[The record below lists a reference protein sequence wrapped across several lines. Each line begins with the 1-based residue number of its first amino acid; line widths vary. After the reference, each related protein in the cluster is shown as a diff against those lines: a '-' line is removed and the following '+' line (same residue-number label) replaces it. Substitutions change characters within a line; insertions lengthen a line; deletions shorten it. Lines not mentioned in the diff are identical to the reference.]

1 MKKVK
6 FETSLGSFT
15 VELDEKKAPITCE
28 NFLTYVKEGFY
39 DGTIFH
45 RAIQNPEFL
54 PAAPEQSSPPPPF
67 MPRS

>member
-15 VELDEKKAPITCE
+15 VELDEEKAPITCE
-28 NFLTYVKEGFY
+28 NFLKYVKEGFY

-45 RAIQNPEFL
+45 RVIKK
-54 PAAPEQSSPPPPF
+54 F
-67 MPRS
+67 M